1 MRNFLQSSVKD
12 SEACMGTA
20 TNEGSAWSRELI
32 GLRLSKRRK
41 ADLMA
46 IAETLPDGATPVQAI
61 EHAILVANAEI
72 ADHGLADEWSESRNA
87 PRISQIADDVTRLE
101 NKITLISATVE
112 SSSRKI
118 AESIQSLRRLITDA
132 AGLSG
137 DEDDPLGRSTSEA
150 LPLRDWLA
158 SETRT
163 HGLTIAQ
170 SAALRAKW
178 RSKTRVGSGLVSLDF
193 ECEFAAVDGV
203 RPRVSLTARPASL
216 ARMDAIDSRSPLARS
231 DERSEIWLWC
241 EPASG
246 GAWRVRVHAV
256 KDGGGLGELLS
267 EHRC

>member
-1 MRNFLQSSVKD
+1 
-12 SEACMGTA
+12 MGTA
-20 TNEGSAWSRELI
+20 TNERSAWGRELI

-46 IAETLPDGATPVQAI
+46 IAETLPDGTTPVQAI
-61 EHAILVANAEI
+61 EHAISVAKAEI

-137 DEDDPLGRSTSEA
+137 DEDGPLGRSTSEA

-158 SETRT
+158 SETRA
-163 HGLTIAQ
+163 HGLAVAQ
-170 SAALRAKW
+170 SAVLRAKW
-178 RSKTRVGSGLVSLDF
+178 QAKSRVAAGLVSLDF
-193 ECEFAAVDGV
+193 ECRFAAVDGT
-203 RPRVSLTARPASL
+203 RPRISVAAPPAPL
-216 ARMDAIDSRSPLARS
+216 ARMDAIDSRSPLARA
-231 DERSEIWLWC
+231 DEHSEIWLWC
-241 EPASG
+241 EPADG

-256 KDGGGLGELLS
+256 KDSGELGELLG